1 MNPFEKYVNE
11 TFEMLNER
19 SINKINKD
27 FTDTVSTMAQK
38 AIEYKEA
45 EGDAKAAIL
54 AELKELTA
62 KKKELAKELDKA
74 VAGKDKNIELAIT
87 EKILF
92 EATVEMDAMDPD
104 NKDFLKFLKKNRV
117 EIIDKMMDGP
127 AGGNPVITMQGKR
140 KDLEN
145 VLSNCD
151 YGWCDEELAEYIEES
166 VVNEAKKLDKKS
178 TIAIA
183 QKIADIFTQESA
195 DEKEYIKYTVNP
207 DVSSMSFDLDAEP
220 TAKTPKKIADNPN
233 YFGEYAGGSL
243 YIKDN
248 GEEFVVYNAALGSAE
263 IERFTYAG
271 ELIESVVTE
280 GKKVTLKR
288 RYTENHPAVTAG
300 KHAKI
305 RNKVLEA
312 IKDGK
317 ITQEEFDK
325 IVSELSNNSKR
336 WTKNNSKY
344 FTVSEDGISLSKFG
358 RRVLSGIT
366 VNEKTTKNPEIWVPG
381 GFDKEL
387 SKMPNSKINM
397 DVVSKL
403 ARKHEVDLDDAIA
416 YVEYGWDLDLN
427 ENKTNM
433 KTQFIYESFSEFVN
447 SLNESALN
455 ENDAKTIVN
464 AFTDYYKKRDE
475 VTADDWEQF
484 IYDWTVMG
492 DGGDELESSE
502 IEWDTVD
509 DVLTM
514 LDKKGYKKID
524 VEGIIQ
530 LYENTLN
537 EAFASSKLA
546 SILTGGNKMDKDLP
560 KAFYQMAKIALDKIQ
575 DVDIIEMDPATAKK
589 EKRANAIYMY
599 FTTNAKENPY
609 AGNSA
614 WREEKEIPANTLLA
628 ITNGQNEWMATE
640 WQRTYNR
647 SQKATRVLK
656 TTKRDDSAGIA
667 KSGARSEYGSGIS
680 SMKQVAALADRAYCL
695 DLDILRARYSTTA
708 QRDER
713 AAAKKGAIAFQ
724 NDKDFKAENLNRYNT
739 IIANR
744 AAKMPIDKM
753 VADAIDTI
761 SKQIKDALAKG
772 EKTRYNE
779 ILIGTSSK
787 GREAKITD
795 AASHM
800 QRILDDFQR
809 YVEYTNKAEQEKKS
823 GYGGDYY
830 AREVKNYAKNITDKI
845 KQIESFGYA
854 W

>member
-1 MNPFEKYVNE
+1 MHTSFNDFIESTSKTVEHHTENPNDKYEVRPCDE
-11 TFEMLNER
+11 PGTPFA
-19 SINKINKD
+19 
-27 FTDTVSTMAQK
+27 VW
-38 AIEYKEA
+38 
-45 EGDAKAAIL
+45 EGDLRVKCFKTEEEAQAYADSENEKQGLDEGTMSDIHQLAGEVKDL
-54 AELKELTA
+54 AEFTKEFFKRFGDKI
-62 KKKELAKELDKA
+62 KKTTDS
-74 VAGKDKNIELAIT
+74 
-87 EKILF
+87 
-92 EATVEMDAMDPD
+92 VEW
-104 NKDFLKFLKKNRV
+104 V
-117 EIIDKMMDGP
+117 
-127 AGGNPVITMQGKR
+127 
-140 KDLEN
+140 
-145 VLSNCD
+145 
-151 YGWCDEELAEYIEES
+151 
-166 VVNEAKKLDKKS
+166 
-178 TIAIA
+178 
-183 QKIADIFTQESA
+183 
-195 DEKEYIKYTVNP
+195 
-207 DVSSMSFDLDAEP
+207 
-220 TAKTPKKIADNPN
+220 KT
-233 YFGEYAGGSL
+233 L
-243 YIKDN
+243 YSDMAN
-248 GEEFVVYNAALGSAE
+248 
-263 IERFTYAG
+263 
-271 ELIESVVTE
+271 ESVVTE
-280 GKKVTLKR
+280 AKVTLKR

-305 RNKVLEA
+305 RNKVLEF

-317 ITQEEFDK
+317 ITAEAFETY
-325 IVSELSNNSKR
+325 VAGLSNNSKR

-344 FTVSEDGISLSKFG
+344 FTISEEGVSLSKFG

-366 VNEKTTKNPEIWVPG
+366 VNEKTEKNPEIWVPG
-381 GFDKEL
+381 GFDKEIG
-387 SKMPNSKINM
+387 KYPNSKITKEIVLKAAKKW
-397 DVVSKL
+397 DV
-403 ARKHEVDLDDAIA
+403 AEDDAIA

-447 SLNESALN
+447 SLNES
-455 ENDAKTIVN
+455 T
-464 AFTDYYKKRDE
+464 
-475 VTADDWEQF
+475 
-484 IYDWTVMG
+484 
-492 DGGDELESSE
+492 ES
-502 IEWDTVD
+502 
-509 DVLTM
+509 
-514 LDKKGYKKID
+514 
-524 VEGIIQ
+524 
-530 LYENTLN
+530 LN
-537 EAFASSKLA
+537 EAFASTKLA

-609 AGNSA
+609 AGKSA
-614 WREEKEIPANTLLA
+614 WREDREIPANTLLA

-680 SMKQVAALADRAYCL
+680 SMKQVAELADRAYCL

-724 NDKDFKAENLNRYNT
+724 NDKEFKAENLSRYND

-779 ILIGTSSK
+779 ILLGTSSK
-787 GREAKITD
+787 GREAKLQD

-809 YVEYTNKAEQEKKS
+809 YVSYTNQAEEEKKA

-845 KQIESFGYA
+845 KQIESFGYV

>member
-1 MNPFEKYVNE
+1 MNAFEKYVNE

-54 AELKELTA
+54 AELKELTT
-62 KKKELAKELDKA
+62 KKRELAKELDKA
-74 VAGKDKNIELAIT
+74 VAGKDRNVELAIT
-87 EKILF
+87 ENILC

-104 NKDFLKFLKKNRV
+104 NKDFLKFLKKHRV
-117 EIIDKMMDGP
+117 NIINKEMDGP
-127 AGGNPVITMQGKR
+127 GGGHPVITMQGKR
-140 KDLEN
+140 KDLEA
-145 VLSNCD
+145 VLA
-151 YGWCDEELAEYIEES
+151 DEEFGWADPDLAEYIEES
-166 VVNEAKKLDKKS
+166 VV
-178 TIAIA
+178 
-183 QKIADIFTQESA
+183 
-195 DEKEYIKYTVNP
+195 
-207 DVSSMSFDLDAEP
+207 
-220 TAKTPKKIADNPN
+220 
-233 YFGEYAGGSL
+233 
-243 YIKDN
+243 
-248 GEEFVVYNAALGSAE
+248 
-263 IERFTYAG
+263 
-271 ELIESVVTE
+271 TE
-280 GKKVTLKR
+280 GTKVTLKR

-336 WTKNNSKY
+336 WTENNSKY

-358 RRVLSGIT
+358 RRVLAGIT
-366 VNEKTTKNPEIWVPG
+366 INEKTEKNPEIWVPG

-397 DVVSKL
+397 EVVSKL

-416 YVEYGWDLDLN
+416 YVEYGWNLDLN

-447 SLNESALN
+447 SLNESKEAVEAEAILN
-455 ENDAKTIVN
+455 DLL
-464 AFTDYYKKRDE
+464 DE
-475 VTADDWEQF
+475 R
-484 IYDWTVMG
+484 
-492 DGGDELESSE
+492 GGDMGELHGMEME
-502 IEWDTVD
+502 DALDTVEAYGH
-509 DVLTM
+509 
-514 LDKKGYKKID
+514 KGSKAKKIAQEL
-524 VEGIIQ
+524 VSMCNESVI
-530 LYENTLN
+530 N
-537 EAFASSKLA
+537 EAFASTKLA

-560 KAFYQMAKIALDKIQ
+560 TAFYQMAKIALDKIQ
-575 DVDIIEMDPATAKK
+575 DVDIIEMDPATARK

-609 AGNSA
+609 AGKSA
-614 WREEKEIPANTLLA
+614 WREDREIPANTLLA

-640 WQRTYNR
+640 WQRSYSRDKN
-647 SQKATRVLK
+647 ATRVLK

-680 SMKQVAALADRAYCL
+680 SMKQVAELADRAYCL

-724 NDKDFKAENLNRYNT
+724 NDKDFKAENLARYTEILRNK
-739 IIANR
+739 AS
-744 AAKMPIDKM
+744 KLPIDEIVK
-753 VADAIDTI
+753 DAIETM
-761 SKQIKDALAKG
+761 SEQIKAALVKG
-772 EKTRYNE
+772 EQGRYGD
-779 ILIGTSSK
+779 IIVGTSNK
-787 GREAKITD
+787 GKEAKLND
-795 AASHM
+795 AANHM
-800 QRILDDFQR
+800 KNILDDYQR
-809 YVEYTNKAEQEKKS
+809 YVNYVKQAEEEEKA
-823 GYGGDYY
+823 GYGSSYY
-830 AREVKNYAKNITDKI
+830 EREVKNYAQYVMAKV